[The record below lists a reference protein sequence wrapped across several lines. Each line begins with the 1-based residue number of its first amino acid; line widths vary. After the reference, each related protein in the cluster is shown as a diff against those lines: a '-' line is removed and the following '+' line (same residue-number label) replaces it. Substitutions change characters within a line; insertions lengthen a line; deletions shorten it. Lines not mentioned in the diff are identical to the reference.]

1 MIHGKI
7 WGNTESIFDK
17 NNVSVH
23 RIQAN
28 KGYMCSKHYHLH
40 KHNMFYV
47 EKGMLKIEVWQNDYD
62 LVDETIITD
71 GQSTSVSPGLQHRF
85 SALEDTIAFEIYF
98 VELNNDDIIREN
110 CGDVIDNYGE

>member
-7 WGNTESIFDK
+7 WGNTECLFDK

-23 RIQAN
+23 RIEAK
-28 KGYMCSKHYHLH
+28 KGHMCSKHYHAH

-47 EKGMLKIEVWQNDYD
+47 EKGKLKIEVWQKDYD
-62 LVDETIITD
+62 LIDETIIAD
-71 GQSTSVSPGLQHRF
+71 GDSTSISPGLLHRF

-98 VELNNDDIIREN
+98 VELNDCDIIREN
-110 CGDVIDNYGE
+110 CGGCNRQL